1 MKVFKRKAKV
11 KFSKKIIYSTSCTYI
26 CIYMYIDIH
35 MDIHTYTYTNLHIYI
50 YNLVMFFESTQKLF
64 HLKVQKFIKMSNLGR
79 QMWFCLKKTYP
90 LFTLRE
96 T

>member
-1 MKVFKRKAKV
+1 
-11 KFSKKIIYSTSCTYI
+11 
-26 CIYMYIDIH
+26 MYIDIR

-79 QMWFCLKKTYP
+79 QLWFW
-90 LFTLRE
+90 
-96 T
+96 

>member
-1 MKVFKRKAKV
+1 
-11 KFSKKIIYSTSCTYI
+11 
-26 CIYMYIDIH
+26 
-35 MDIHTYTYTNLHIYI
+35 
-50 YNLVMFFESTQKLF
+50 MFFESTQKLF